1 MKTKSLF
8 MLSTLLLTLNVV
20 QAQNNWELRRNEN
33 GITIYSRRSAN
44 GKIVELHLQCQF
56 NATPQQL
63 VAQILNISHYSD
75 WVYGNKRS
83 EVIKKVSGQDL
94 IYFTEAHLLWPV
106 QDRDLVLDLNTS
118 PATATA
124 PLTITVKS
132 IPGYLP
138 LKKHF
143 IRVPY
148 SLAVWKV
155 TPIPG
160 NKIAID
166 YTFNLD
172 PGGSIPGWLVNLT
185 IATGPYKSFTMLG
198 NILNAENGK

>member
-1 MKTKSLF
+1 MKVKFLF
-8 MLSTLLLTLNVV
+8 VLSTMLLTLTVV

-33 GITIYSRRSAN
+33 GITIYSRRSTN
-44 GKIVELHLQCQF
+44 GKIVELRLQCQL
-56 NATPQQL
+56 NATPGQL

-83 EVIKKVSGQDL
+83 GVIKKVSDQDL
-94 IYFTEAHLLWPV
+94 VYFTEAHLPWPV
-106 QDRDLVLDLNTS
+106 QDRDLVLDLNIS
-118 PATATA
+118 PATASA

-138 LKKHF
+138 PKKHF
-143 IRVPY
+143 IRIPY

-166 YTFNLD
+166 YTFSLD
-172 PGGSIPGWLVNLT
+172 PGGSIPAWLVNLT
-185 IATGPYKSFTMLG
+185 VATGPYKSFIMLG